1 MKKVTLTFTLLAF
14 ILFSGCGSAEPK
26 KENDIVKK
34 ESIKKDSKKSEEK
47 VDFRKSK
54 WGMTQQ
60 DVAKIEIDK
69 DIFEI
74 PDISPLAFYE
84 EISGINFLVMY
95 KFDNNKLVSG
105 SYSALGKSVTA
116 ENGEKLKNIL
126 YEKYGKEQKIDGMG
140 KIYWRADDTEI
151 EFFINLETKEL
162 IMTYNNIKY
171 LEAKKAE
178 IETKDKI
185 EENVKKEDEKKMF

>member
-14 ILFSGCGSAEPK
+14 ILFSGCGTTEPK
-26 KENDIVKK
+26 KEVVKK
-34 ESIKKDSKKSEEK
+34 ESKKSEEK
-47 VDFRKSK
+47 FDFRKSN

-95 KFDNNKLVSG
+95 KFENNKLVIG

-116 ENGEKLKNIL
+116 EKGEKLKKIL
-126 YEKYGKEQKIDGMG
+126 YEKYGKEQKIDGNG

-162 IMTYNNIKY
+162 AMTYSNVKY

-178 IETKDKI
+178 EKSKSNV

>member
-1 MKKVTLTFTLLAF
+1 
-14 ILFSGCGSAEPK
+14 
-26 KENDIVKK
+26 
-34 ESIKKDSKKSEEK
+34 
-47 VDFRKSK
+47 
-54 WGMTQQ
+54 
-60 DVAKIEIDK
+60 
-69 DIFEI
+69 
-74 PDISPLAFYE
+74 
-84 EISGINFLVMY
+84 MY
-95 KFDNNKLVSG
+95 KFESNKLVIG

-126 YEKYGKEQKIDGMG
+126 YEKYGKEQKIDGNG

-162 IMTYNNIKY
+162 AMTYSNVKY

-178 IETKDKI
+178 EKSKSNV